1 VASTKRKS
9 AITADQIPHI
19 FDNACIEGLARIG
32 KLPPRANRQ
41 RFAVGVR
48 EAARIYTAE
57 IREPNDNEVRAEIE
71 KLHRAAKRRDFEE
84 LATLLEKLS
93 SRARSLLKYDE
104 WTRVRLSADNLES
117 PRSRRRI
124 STRRRHVTLPSPEAL
139 QDKRRRDEACARVVK
154 LCQYGGRWIEGRKRP
169 SGKRSATWRPYL
181 RAPKPQR
188 HFPKREAELTF
199 VMWLRIA
206 WVEATD
212 KEAPRTT
219 DPRRPGPFARMVKE
233 CLRLVG
239 SPHADAVGLLN
250 KLNQVGRAMRRR
262 PAAPPLSANNS

>member
-1 VASTKRKS
+1 
-9 AITADQIPHI
+9 
-19 FDNACIEGLARIG
+19 
-32 KLPPRANRQ
+32 
-41 RFAVGVR
+41 
-48 EAARIYTAE
+48 
-57 IREPNDNEVRAEIE
+57 VRAEIE

-84 LATLLEKLS
+84 LGTLLEKLS

-124 STRRRHVTLPSPEAL
+124 SARRRHVTLPSPEAL
-139 QDKRRRDEACARVVK
+139 RDEHRRDKACARVVK
-154 LCQYGGRWIEGRKRP
+154 LCQYGGRRIEGRKRP
-169 SGKRSATWRPYL
+169 SGKRSWTWRPYF
-181 RAPKPQR
+181 RAPEPQR
-188 HFPKREAELTF
+188 HFPKREAERTF

-206 WVEATD
+206 WLEATG

-239 SPHADAVGLLN
+239 ATHADAVGLIN
-250 KLNQVGRAMRRR
+250 KLNQVRHEMRRR
-262 PAAPPLSANNS
+262 PKVPLVSPNDS